1 MTNITYT
8 RHIQIE
14 KKLLS
19 QYVALERN
27 TFVHKLKLLW
37 ILVLSLAGFIAG
49 FWFHLYTLAQT
60 LGIVFLISGSLWFF
74 FLLRF
79 KRVELFFHAHLERQA
94 KDGQAARFGFDTEAC
109 EVENG
114 GKIKRIAY
122 TSLQSYLLHRNT
134 IYLFDQKGL
143 YDLVSAEI
151 IGEEPLNQ
159 FEQRLIQAGVQKK
172 TVL

>member
-27 TFVHKLKLLW
+27 TFVRKLKLLW
-37 ILVLSLAGFIAG
+37 ILVFSLLGFMAG
-49 FWFHLYTLAQT
+49 FWFQLYALAQT

-94 KDGQAARFGFDTEAC
+94 KDGQAARFGFDAEAC

-143 YDLVSAEI
+143 YDLISAEI
-151 IGEEPLNQ
+151 IGEAKLLEFQNCLDSAQ
-159 FEQRLIQAGVQKK
+159 VKQKG
-172 TVL
+172 